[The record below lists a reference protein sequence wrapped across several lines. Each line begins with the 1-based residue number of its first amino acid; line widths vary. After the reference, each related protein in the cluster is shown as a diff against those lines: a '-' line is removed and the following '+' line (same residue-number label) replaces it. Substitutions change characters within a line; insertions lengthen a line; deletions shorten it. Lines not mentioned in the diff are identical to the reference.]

1 MTMRK
6 LPPFQNVGVS
16 QTAVLP
22 NLPLG
27 VVYDGILL
35 QMGGTTF
42 AAANISEIRVRLDG
56 KTIVEVSGAQLQD
69 INDYMGR
76 TADAAFLPLWFADIN
91 ARTIQGENWGAIDT
105 TLPYS
110 SFSME
115 IDINGTAVAPTLE
128 AWVIPGLPKVE
139 SQRAMFKAYLRSV
152 QSISASGTHN
162 LQPAVGR
169 NTLLSRLH
177 LFHANLTRLD
187 VKRDGVEIQGDGET
201 APVQYLQNELNRTTQ
216 AGHFCFDPLVRNN
229 QSQSLRIFRGD
240 GQPFAMEYKATLSAA
255 DTVNQIAEVYGSI
268 ASI

>member
-35 QMGGTTF
+35 QLGGTF
-42 AAANISEIRVRLDG
+42 VASDISEIRVRLDG
-56 KTIVEVSGAQLQD
+56 KTIAELSGPQLQD

-76 TADAAFLPLWFADIN
+76 TANADFLPIWFADIN
-91 ARTIQGENWGAIDT
+91 SRTIQGENWGAIDT

-115 IDINGTAVAPTLE
+115 VDIDGTPTSPELD
-128 AWVIPGLPKVE
+128 AWVVPGLPKSQE
-139 SQRAMFKAYLRSV
+139 QRAMFKAYLRAV
-152 QSISASGTHN
+152 QSISASGVHN
-162 LQPAVGR
+162 LSPAVGR

-177 LFHANLTRLD
+177 LFHSNVTRLD
-187 VKRDGVEIQGDGET
+187 VKRDGVEIQGDGEV
-201 APVQYLQNELNRTTQ
+201 APVQYLQDELNRVTQ
-216 AGHFCFDPLVRNN
+216 SGHFCFDPLVRNN

-240 GQPFAMEYKATLSAA
+240 GQPFSMEYKATLSGA
-255 DTVNQIAEVYGSI
+255 DTINQIAEVYGSI